1 MKSVNLSVRITE
13 EERQHLDR
21 WALLDP
27 DQRGVGE
34 VVRRL
39 IREERERER
48 ERDALWLGTAQQ
60 TEEYRG

>member
-1 MKSVNLSVRITE
+1 MKSVNLSVRISA

-21 WALLDP
+21 WALQDP
-27 DQRGVGE
+27 ELRGVGE

-48 ERDALWLGTAQQ
+48 EREGRFDRIG
-60 TEEYRG
+60 